1 MDQLLRY
8 SELMDQLVDLMT
20 VTGTFDLRRIYAV
33 LTELSRILRA
43 SKGITSFYK
52 TPEHERLGK
61 GERYVCYDSG
71 EPSHLVLREQTVTAT
86 GMTAVCEVYQADDEP
101 PFTDLERS
109 RVQRIQRMMITFMSR
124 KRLSDEV
131 ERLTFYDDEGY
142 RNLRYYFSHIGRV
155 AREGKLA
162 GKVAGRFNLRH
173 LSRINRDIG
182 RASGNILMRNYIS
195 ALEEIIGET
204 GFVCRLGGDNFVFL
218 CSKECMEAVEAVLR
232 GIPVEYEKNKGE
244 RVMISA
250 IAGLYRIP
258 ENAEIR
264 TADEIM
270 DHIISAYESARN
282 DGKETIVY
290 STEQLIHEKEKIL
303 AVQQAFS
310 KAVQN
315 EEFLVYY
322 QPKIDVIDNEITG
335 AEALCRWNHEGKI
348 ISPAEFIPILER
360 NLDICKLDFY
370 MLDHVCRDIR
380 RWLDE
385 GKKVVRVSV
394 NFSRKHMIDADLFDH
409 IVKIIDSHH
418 VPHKYLEIELTETT
432 TDVEF
437 RDLKQMVNSLQC
449 EGISTSVDDFGI
461 GYSSLRLLKD
471 IPWNVLKVD
480 KSFLPNENPEEAD
493 RNSIL
498 FKYVIAMAR
507 ELGLECIAEGV
518 ETKEQVEVLRDNS
531 CNIAQGFYYDKPLPV
546 EDYEK
551 RLDHYTY
558 KNM

>member
-20 VTGTFDLRRIYAV
+20 VTGQFDLRRIYEV
-33 LTELSRILRA
+33 LTELSQMLRA
-43 SKGITSFYK
+43 SKGVTSFYK
-52 TPEHERLGK
+52 TPEHAKLGK

-71 EPSHLVLREQTVTAT
+71 APSHLAMREQTVTAT
-86 GMTAVCEVYQADDEP
+86 GMTAVCEVFQADGEP
-101 PFTDLERS
+101 PFNEEERS
-109 RVQRIQRMMITFMSR
+109 RIHRIQRRMVSFMSR

-142 RNLRYYFSHIGRV
+142 RNIRYFMSHIGQMIRDGQI
-155 AREGKLA
+155 ANKG
-162 GKVAGRFNLRH
+162 AGRLNLRH

-182 RASGNILMRNYIS
+182 RVSGNILMRNYIS
-195 ALEEIIGET
+195 LLEEKIGDG

-218 CSKECMEAVEAVLR
+218 CDRSSMGAVEYVLR
-232 GIPVEYEKNKGE
+232 GVPVVYDQNKGD
-244 RVMISA
+244 RVVISA
-250 IAGLYRIP
+250 VAGLYLIP
-258 ENAEIR
+258 DNGEIKSP
-264 TADEIM
+264 DEIM
-270 DHIISAYESARN
+270 DNIISAYESARN

-290 STEQLIHEKEKIL
+290 STDALIYEKEKIL
-303 AVQQAFS
+303 AVQQAFPR
-310 KAVQN
+310 AMQN

-322 QPKIDVIDNEITG
+322 QPKIDVFGNEMTG
-335 AEALCRWNHEGKI
+335 AEALCRWYHEGKI
-348 ISPAEFIPILER
+348 ISPAEFIPVLER

-370 MLDHVCRDIR
+370 MLEHVCRDIR

-409 IVKIIDSHH
+409 IVGIIDRYH

-437 RDLKQMVNSLQC
+437 RDLKQMVNHLQY

-480 KSFLPNENPEEAD
+480 KSFLPNEDADETD

-518 ETKEQVEVLRDNS
+518 ETKEQVKILRDNS

-551 RLDHYTY
+551 RLDRNPY
-558 KNM
+558 KSM